1 MKKTDMII
9 EKQSK
14 DGVVVWQINKSNKT
28 YEYIFRK
35 DSDQGKTI
43 KKLVFIGYT
52 KQPSS
57 LNSNGYG
64 FSRALKSLFFQ
75 LRDTFDT
82 IEKIEVVDGGKT
94 NISKQ
99 NRKLCI
105 SFSKNDYETLISNCN
120 EIYIENANRLKEVSY
135 SELSKLF
142 QKFFPKKNLSK
153 YRKNAVSK
161 ILQNKNIIDLLSLS
175 DMQSIAEIVP
185 ALMDK
190 SVSFKQNVLNKTLFI
205 DIKNKANSIKF
216 SQLIKEYETILAKK
230 TQNEAEWQEY
240 LKKNILFFNSS
251 YLNLIEKKNISLKIS
266 IPDFLLVDQ
275 FQFVD
280 IFEIKRPDFKVVMY
294 DKSHDNYYW
303 STDTV
308 KAISQV
314 ENYIF
319 EMEKHSASLMDKF
332 REEGIDLRIIR
343 PRGFVLIGKRIDL
356 EKKSITAFRVL
367 NNSLK
372 NVQVI
377 FYDDFLEAI
386 KNKFKLIK

>member
-1 MKKTDMII
+1 MVI
-9 EKQSK
+9 EKRSK
-14 DGVVVWQINKSNKT
+14 DGVVVWQINKPKKT
-28 YEYIFRK
+28 YEYFFREE
-35 DSDQGKTI
+35 SAQGKII
-43 KKLVFIGYT
+43 KKLIFMGYT

-64 FSRALKSLFFQ
+64 FSRALKHLFFHLQ
-75 LRDTFDT
+75 RTFGV

-94 NISKQ
+94 KIAKQ
-99 NRKLCI
+99 NKKLCI
-105 SFSKNDYETLISNCN
+105 SFSKDDYETLIFNCN
-120 EIYIENANRLKEVSY
+120 EIFLENASRLKEVSY

-142 QKFFPKKNLSK
+142 QKYFPRKDLSK
-153 YRKNAVSK
+153 YKKHTIGK
-161 ILQNKNIIDLLSLS
+161 ILQNENILDLLSLN
-175 DMQSIAEIVP
+175 DMQSIANIVP

-190 SVSFKQNVLNKTLFI
+190 SVSFKQNVLNKTLFV

-240 LKKNILFFNSS
+240 LKKNMLFFNSS

-343 PRGFVLIGKRIDL
+343 PRGFVLIGKRSDL

-377 FYDDFLEAI
+377 FYDDFLESI